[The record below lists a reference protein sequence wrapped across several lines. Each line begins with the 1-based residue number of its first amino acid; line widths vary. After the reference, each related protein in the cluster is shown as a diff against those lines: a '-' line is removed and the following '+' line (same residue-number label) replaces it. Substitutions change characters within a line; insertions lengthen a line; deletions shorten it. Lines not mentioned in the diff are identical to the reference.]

1 MCHVIYSRK
10 TPIGIMGVATAHPM
24 RWQDNAVSLVKLAA
38 RLMAESLPYSRPGS
52 TLIRPRN
59 QTGPAEY
66 ADPTASTVETIDIA
80 DIEII
85 DDPPST
91 KKTAAGKPRRKAGA
105 RAEGAVKP
113 RMKFGSDKQPGD
125 EGRKAVFAGEDG
137 KYLMTC
143 PQCGFQ
149 DTVSARLFE
158 MMGSAVR
165 VQCPCS
171 HRFRI
176 IRELRSTFRKKVR
189 LEGYFAQAAHNGN
202 KLASGNVWGP
212 MVVQNL
218 SRSGLKFTCANA
230 GLLRIGD
237 RLQVRFNLD
246 NANQT
251 LIKKSVL
258 VKSVYME
265 TVGCQ
270 FHGRDRF
277 DAALGFYF
285 L

>member
-1 MCHVIYSRK
+1 
-10 TPIGIMGVATAHPM
+10 
-24 RWQDNAVSLVKLAA
+24 
-38 RLMAESLPYSRPGS
+38 
-52 TLIRPRN
+52 
-59 QTGPAEY
+59 
-66 ADPTASTVETIDIA
+66 
-80 DIEII
+80 
-85 DDPPST
+85 
-91 KKTAAGKPRRKAGA
+91 
-105 RAEGAVKP
+105 
-113 RMKFGSDKQPGD
+113 
-125 EGRKAVFAGEDG
+125 
-137 KYLMTC
+137 
-143 PQCGFQ
+143 
-149 DTVSARLFE
+149 